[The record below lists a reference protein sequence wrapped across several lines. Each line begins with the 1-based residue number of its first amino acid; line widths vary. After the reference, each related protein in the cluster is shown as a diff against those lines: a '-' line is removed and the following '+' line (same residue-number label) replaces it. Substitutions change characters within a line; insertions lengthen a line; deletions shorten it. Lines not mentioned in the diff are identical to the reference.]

1 MRRCPSCGNLNREEA
16 RFCDSCGARL
26 DEVAAS
32 TEPGDAAAAV
42 GDAGLPA
49 DAPREIADRYRVE
62 RFLGRGGRKN
72 VFVARDT
79 QADDGEVA
87 VAVFD
92 TEGVEETVLAR
103 ARREAQ
109 AMAKLGEHPHIVR
122 VLESGETEGVPYIV
136 SEYMPAGDV
145 ASLLES
151 SPGRRLELAQALGIA
166 VDVCRALEHAH
177 SRGIVHRDLKPA
189 NVWLG
194 ADGAAR
200 LGDFGLATTDRRSR
214 EAVEGMLV
222 GTVAY
227 LPPEQALG
235 RSSDARADLY
245 SLGAMLYEML
255 SGEPPFP
262 GDDAVAIISQHLN
275 AEPVVPSRHRSD
287 VPQALDELIVCLLAK
302 VPDERPESAAAARRE
317 LERVMAAPPEAPTTE
332 VEPSNPLSRLA
343 GGVFVGREPELEEM
357 RALLED
363 ALGGRGHLLL
373 LTGEPGIGKTR
384 TAEELAT
391 YAQVRGANVHWGRCH
406 EGDGAP
412 AYWPWSEAIRSYVR
426 DADPVGLAWQLGR
439 EAADVAQIVPELRE
453 LLGEVDEPPQL
464 EPDQARFRLFD
475 SVGTFLS
482 GASESR
488 PLVLVLDD
496 LHWADEPS
504 LLMLRFVARQIADSG
519 LLLVGTYR
527 DVELGRHHPLAE
539 TLSDLAGIEH
549 SRRIALRGLDADGIG
564 RYIEMTAGSDPPGG
578 LAEAVREQT
587 AGNPFFVGEV
597 VRLMAAEGRLGDGAA
612 SGDWE
617 PAIPQGVREVVG
629 RRLDR
634 LSEHANEVLRFA
646 AVCGRQFY
654 LDVLDRVCERPR
666 EEIVTVIREAVDAR
680 LVAESRRE
688 RGLYSFSHA
697 LVRETLYAEV
707 PTSQRLQI
715 NREIGEALEEVYAG
729 DLDSHLP
736 ELAHHFLEAASPG
749 EAERAVDYA
758 ERAAR
763 QAAAGLAHEAA
774 ASLYRKALDALEL
787 EPTPDAERRLD
798 LLQELGDAQI
808 RAGRLADARET
819 LDAAAPQA
827 RALGDPDRIA
837 RVALSMTLTSEAGV
851 IDEPQIELLEE
862 ALAAIGEGDSAV
874 RSQLL
879 SGLAQALYWIDA
891 AGRSTELG
899 LESLEMARRVGDPK
913 ALATALTRRQFMSG
927 IGPDAA
933 HRRLAESEEIHE
945 LAKRLGDLELEL
957 RAHVYR
963 LRDHLELGDIPA
975 VDRNLAAYER
985 LARELRQ
992 PQFLWHIP
1000 LLRGTRALIDG
1011 RFADAE
1017 ELMVEAR
1024 AGGERAQEPLSAMF
1038 FVIQDLL
1045 LRRHRGSEADRQH
1058 IRDLLPGLG
1067 ELVERYP
1074 TIPAWRCS
1082 LASIHAELGNEGEAR
1097 TVFEQLAGEGFE
1109 SLPFDAQWVISLTSL
1124 GETAAFLG
1132 DVPRAERLY
1141 ELIEPYNGLT
1151 IVAGRAA
1158 ACYGPVERVLGLL
1171 AATIG
1176 RPVDAERHLT
1186 SSLALSER
1194 MGDRPFVARTSR
1206 ELAELLLA
1214 RGDPGDRERALE
1226 LLARALDTAQELGM
1240 QRMVT
1245 EVLTLRLE
1253 AQGLAAL
1260 DATTSIDYMIDAVSS
1275 ERPDIASH
1283 AAPDGTVTIVF
1294 SDIEDS
1300 TRITERLGDER
1311 WLEVLRAHNSLFRRI
1326 VRSHDGFEVK
1336 NQGDGFMLVFSDARR
1351 ALECAVA
1358 VQCELAEHEL
1368 VEGERVRVRM
1378 GIHTGEAIREEGDF
1392 FGRSV
1397 ILAARIAA
1405 QARGGE
1411 VLVSEALK
1419 EQAEASGDD
1428 GGGSTQ
1434 VGFDA
1439 GRELELKGLA
1449 GKHRV
1454 FRADWEAVPA
1464 G

>member
-16 RFCDSCGARL
+16 RFCDFCGTRL
-26 DEVAAS
+26 DEVAAAPP
-32 TEPGDAAAAV
+32 PGRTPAAA
-42 GDAGLPA
+42 DAPLPP
-49 DAPREIADRYRVE
+49 DAPREVAGRYRIE

-72 VFVARDT
+72 VFLARDA
-79 QADDGEVA
+79 QASDREVA

-109 AMAKLGEHPHIVR
+109 AMAKLGEHPHIVS
-122 VLESGETEGVPYIV
+122 VLDSGEEAGVPFIV

-145 ASLLES
+145 GSLLES
-151 SPGRRLELAQALGIA
+151 SPGRRLDVEQALGIA
-166 VDVCRALEHAH
+166 IDVCRALEHAH
-177 SRGIVHRDLKPA
+177 ARGIVHRDLKPA
-189 NVWLG
+189 NVWLDASG
-194 ADGAAR
+194 SAR

-214 EAVEGMLV
+214 AAVEGMLV

-255 SGEPPFP
+255 TGEPPFP

-275 AEPVVPSRHRSD
+275 AAPVAPSHHRAELPSS
-287 VPQALDELIVCLLAK
+287 LDEPILRLLAK
-302 VPDERPESAAAARRE
+302 APDDRPDGAAVARRE
-317 LERVMAAPPEAPTTE
+317 LDAAAKAPPEEFPAPDE
-332 VEPSNPLSRLA
+332 SENPLERLA
-343 GGVFVGREPELEEM
+343 GGVFVGRERELEEM

-363 ALGGRGHLLL
+363 ALSGRGHLLL

-391 YAQVRGANVHWGRCH
+391 YAQVRGAQVHWGRCH
-406 EGDGAP
+406 EADGAP

-439 EAADVAQIVPELRE
+439 EAAEVAQIVPELRE
-453 LLGEVDEPPQL
+453 VLGEVEDLPEL
-464 EPDQARFRLFD
+464 EPEQARFRLFD
-475 SVGTFLS
+475 SVGTFLR
-482 GASESR
+482 GASQAR
-488 PLVLVLDD
+488 PLVIILDD

-504 LLMLRFVARQIADSG
+504 LLMLRFIARQIGDSG
-519 LLLVGTYR
+519 LVLVGTYR

-549 SRRIALRGLDADGIG
+549 GRRVGLRGLDVEAVG
-564 RYIEMTAGSDPPGG
+564 RYVQMTTGSGPPPG
-578 LAEAVREQT
+578 LADAVRDQT
-587 AGNPFFVGEV
+587 AGNPFFVAEV
-597 VRLMAAEGRLGDGAA
+597 VRLMASEGRLGPAA
-612 SGDWE
+612 GDAGWE
-617 PAIPQGVREVVG
+617 LAIPQGVREVVG
-629 RRLDR
+629 RRLDQ

-646 AVCGRQFY
+646 AVCGREFY
-654 LDVLDRVCERPR
+654 LEVLDRVCGRPR
-666 EEIVTVIREAVDAR
+666 EEIVGVIEQAVGAR
-680 LVAESRRE
+680 LVTESQRE
-688 RGLYSFSHA
+688 PGRYSFAHA
-697 LVRETLYAEV
+697 LVRDTLYAEV
-707 PTSQRLQI
+707 PTSQRLQV
-715 NREIGEALEEVYAG
+715 NREIAEALEQINAD
-729 DLDSHLP
+729 DLDSHVS

-749 EAERAVDYA
+749 ETGRAVDYA
-758 ERAAR
+758 QRAAR
-763 QAAAGLAHEAA
+763 RATAGLAHEEA

-787 EPTPDAERRLD
+787 EPSPDPETRFD
-798 LLQELGDAQI
+798 LLLELGDAQI
-808 RAGRLADARET
+808 RAGRLADARAT
-819 LDAAAPQA
+819 LDRAAPEA
-827 RALGDPDRIA
+827 RTLGDPDRLA

-851 IDEPQIELLEE
+851 VDEPQIALLEE
-862 ALAAIGEGDSAV
+862 ALAAIGEDDSAV

-891 AGRSTELG
+891 AGRSNDLG
-899 LESLEMARRVGDPK
+899 LESLEMARRVGDPE
-913 ALATALTRRQFMSG
+913 ALATALTRRQFTTGVG
-927 IGPDAA
+927 IEAT
-933 HRRLAESEEIHE
+933 HQRLAESEEMHD

-963 LRDHLELGDIPA
+963 LRDFLELGNIPE

-1011 RFADAE
+1011 RFSDAE
-1017 ELMVEAR
+1017 QLMAEAR
-1024 AGGERAQEPLSAMF
+1024 AGGERAQEPVSAMF

-1045 LRRHRGSEADRQH
+1045 LRRHRGSDADREH
-1058 IRDLLPGLG
+1058 IRELLPGLG

-1082 LASIHAELGNEGEAR
+1082 LASIHAELGNQGEAR

-1109 SLPFDAQWVISLTSL
+1109 SLPSDAQWLISLTSL

-1132 DVPRAERLY
+1132 DAARAGRLY
-1141 ELIEPYNGLT
+1141 ELIQPYSGMT

-1176 RPVDAERHLT
+1176 RTSDAERHLG

-1194 MGDRPFVARTSR
+1194 MGDRPFVARTCR
-1206 ELAELLLA
+1206 ELAEVLLA
-1214 RGDPGDRERALE
+1214 RDGSGDRERALE
-1226 LLARALDTAQELGM
+1226 LLARALEIAQGLGM
-1240 QRMVT
+1240 QRLVT

-1253 AQGLAAL
+1253 AQGLTSL
-1260 DATTSIDYMIDAVSS
+1260 DATTSIDYMIEAVSS
-1275 ERPDIASH
+1275 ERPDIASY
-1283 AAPDGTVTIVF
+1283 AAPDGTVTILF

-1300 TRITERLGDER
+1300 TQITERLGDER
-1311 WLEVLRAHNSLFRRI
+1311 WLEVLRAHNSLFRRV
-1326 VRSHDGFEVK
+1326 VRGHDGFEVK
-1336 NQGDGFMLVFSDARR
+1336 NQGDGFMLVFGDPRR

-1358 VQCELAEHEL
+1358 VQRELADAEL
-1368 VEGERVRVRM
+1368 GEGERIRVRM
-1378 GIHTGEAIREEGDF
+1378 GMHSGEAIREEGDF

-1405 QARGGE
+1405 HARGGE

-1419 EQAEASGDD
+1419 EQAESSGSR
-1428 GGGSTQ
+1428 GAPPVS
-1434 VGFDA
+1434 FDA
-1439 GRELELKGLA
+1439 GRDLELKGLA
-1449 GKHRV
+1449 GTHRV
-1454 FRADWEAVPA
+1454 YRADWEAVPA

>member
-26 DEVAAS
+26 EPDVGASEPAA
-32 TEPGDAAAAV
+32 TAAAGDAA
-42 GDAGLPA
+42 LPA
-49 DAPREIADRYRVE
+49 DAPSEVAGRYRIE

-72 VFVARDT
+72 VFLARD
-79 QADDGEVA
+79 ADAADREVA
-87 VAVFD
+87 VAVFE

-109 AMAKLGEHPHIVR
+109 AMAKLGEHPHIVS
-122 VLESGETEGVPYIV
+122 VLDSGEEAGVPYIV

-145 ASLLES
+145 ASLLDS
-151 SPGRRLELAQALGIA
+151 TSGRRLEVDQAIGIA
-166 VDVCRALEHAH
+166 ADVCRALEHAH

-189 NVWLG
+189 NVWLDASG
-194 ADGAAR
+194 SAR

-214 EAVEGMLV
+214 AAVEGMLV

-235 RSSDARADLY
+235 RSSDAQADLY
-245 SLGAMLYEML
+245 SLGAMVYEL
-255 SGEPPFP
+255 LTGEPPFP

-275 AEPVVPSRHRSD
+275 ATPVAPSRQRTELPTS
-287 VPQALDELIVCLLAK
+287 LDEPILRLLAK
-302 VPDERPESAAAARRE
+302 APKDRPEGAAVARRE
-317 LERVMAAPPEAPTTE
+317 LETAFKAPAEEFPAGDKPE
-332 VEPSNPLSRLA
+332 NPLERLA
-343 GGVFVGREPELEEM
+343 GGVFVGRERELEET

-391 YAQVRGANVHWGRCH
+391 YAQVRGAQVHWGRCH
-406 EGDGAP
+406 EADGAP

-439 EAADVAQIVPELRE
+439 EAADVAQIVPELRDVVPDI
-453 LLGEVDEPPQL
+453 GEVPEL
-464 EPDQARFRLFD
+464 EPEQARFRLFD
-475 SVGTFLS
+475 SVGTFLR
-482 GASESR
+482 GASQSR
-488 PLVLVLDD
+488 PLMLILDD
-496 LHWADEPS
+496 LHWADESS

-519 LLLVGTYR
+519 LVLVGTYR

-539 TLSDLAGIEH
+539 TLSDLSGIEH
-549 SRRIALRGLDADGIG
+549 SRRVALRGLDADGVA
-564 RYIEMTAGSDPPGG
+564 RYIEMTTGSEPPRQ
-578 LAEAVREQT
+578 LVAAVREQT
-587 AGNPFFVGEV
+587 AGNPFFVAEV
-597 VRLMAAEGRLGDGAA
+597 VRLMAAEGKLGDAA
-612 SGDWE
+612 GGGWE
-617 PAIPQGVREVVG
+617 LAIPQGVREVVG
-629 RRLDR
+629 RRLDQ
-634 LSEHANEVLRFA
+634 LSEHANEVLRLA
-646 AVCGRQFY
+646 AVCGREFY
-654 LDVLDRVCERPR
+654 LDVLDRVCRRPR
-666 EEIVTVIREAVDAR
+666 EEIVEVIDQAVGAR
-680 LVAESRRE
+680 LVSESPRE
-688 RGLYSFSHA
+688 PGRYAFAHA
-697 LVRETLYAEV
+697 LVRDTLYAEV
-707 PTSQRLQI
+707 PTSARLQI

-729 DLDSHLP
+729 DLDSHLS

-749 EAERAVDYA
+749 DVDRPVDYA

-763 QAAAGLAHEAA
+763 QATAALAHEEA

-787 EPTPDAERRLD
+787 EAAPDPARRVD
-798 LLQELGDAQI
+798 LLQALGDAQI
-808 RAGRLADARET
+808 RAGRLADARAT

-827 RALGDPDRIA
+827 RALGDADRLA
-837 RVALSMTLTSEAGV
+837 QVALSMTLTSEAGV
-851 IDEPQIELLEE
+851 VDEPQIALLED
-862 ALAAIGEGDSAV
+862 ALAAIDDGDSAV
-874 RSQLL
+874 RSELL

-891 AGRSTELG
+891 AGRATERG

-913 ALATALTRRQFMSG
+913 ALATALTRRQFMTG
-927 IGPDAA
+927 VGLDAT
-933 HRRLAESEEIHE
+933 RQRLIESEEMHE
-945 LAKRLGDLELEL
+945 LAKELGDLELEL

-1011 RFADAE
+1011 RFDDAE
-1017 ELMVEAR
+1017 QLMTEAR
-1024 AGGERAQEPLSAMF
+1024 AGGERAQEPVAGMF
-1038 FVIQDLL
+1038 FVVQDLL
-1045 LRRHRGSEADRQH
+1045 LRRHRGSETDLQH

-1097 TVFEQLAGEGFE
+1097 TVFEQLAAEGFE
-1109 SLPFDAQWVISLTSL
+1109 SLPFDAQWLVSLTTL

-1132 DVPRAERLY
+1132 DAERAERLY
-1141 ELIEPYNGLT
+1141 ELTEPYIGLT

-1158 ACYGPVERVLGLL
+1158 ACYGPAERVLALL
-1171 AATIG
+1171 ARTMG
-1176 RPVDAERHLT
+1176 RTAEAEQHFS
-1186 SSLALSER
+1186 SSLAMSER
-1194 MGDRPFVARTSR
+1194 MGDRPFVVRTST
-1206 ELAELLLA
+1206 EFAELLLE
-1214 RGDPGDRERALE
+1214 RGAPGDRDRALE
-1226 LLARALDTAQELGM
+1226 LLGRALEGGQELGM
-1240 QRMVT
+1240 QGLVT
-1245 EVLTLRLE
+1245 EILRLRLR
-1253 AQGLAAL
+1253 AQGLDSL
-1260 DATTSIDYMIDAVSS
+1260 DVTTSIDFMIEAVSS

-1283 AAPDGTVTIVF
+1283 AAPDGSVTILF

-1300 TRITERLGDER
+1300 TQITERLGDER
-1311 WLEVLRAHNSLFRRI
+1311 WLEVLRAHNSLFRRL
-1326 VRSHDGFEVK
+1326 VRSHEGFEVK
-1336 NQGDGFMLVFSDARR
+1336 NQGDGFMLVFPDPRR

-1358 VQCELAEHEL
+1358 VQREL
-1368 VEGERVRVRM
+1368 VDAELGDGERVRVRM
-1378 GIHTGEAIREEGDF
+1378 GMHTGEAIREEGDF

-1419 EQAEASGDD
+1419 EQAESAER
-1428 GGGSTQ
+1428 GSVA
-1434 VGFDA
+1434 VGFDD

-1449 GKHRV
+1449 GTHRV
-1454 FRADWEAVPA
+1454 YRAAWETVAA

>member
-26 DEVAAS
+26 DDVATAP
-32 TEPGDAAAAV
+32 EPGTATTADA
-42 GDAGLPA
+42 DARLPA
-49 DAPREIADRYRVE
+49 DAPREVAGRYRTQ

-72 VFVARDT
+72 VFLARDA
-79 QADDGEVA
+79 QAADREVA
-87 VAVFD
+87 LAIFD

-109 AMAKLGEHPHIVR
+109 AMAKLGEHPHIVS
-122 VLESGETEGVPYIV
+122 VLDSGEENGVPFIV

-145 ASLLES
+145 GTLLDS
-151 SPGRRLELAQALGIA
+151 NPGRRLDVHVALGIA
-166 VDVCRALEHAH
+166 IDVCRALEHAH
-177 SRGIVHRDLKPA
+177 ARGIVHRDLKPA
-189 NVWLG
+189 NVWLD
-194 ADGAAR
+194 ANGAAR

-214 EAVEGMLV
+214 AAVEGMLV

-235 RSSDARADLY
+235 RTSDARADLY

-255 SGEPPFP
+255 TGEPPFP

-275 AEPVVPSRHRSD
+275 AAPVAPSRHRAELPGS
-287 VPQALDELIVCLLAK
+287 LDEPILGLLTK
-302 VPDERPESAAAARRE
+302 SPDDRPEGAAAARRA
-317 LERVMAAPPEAPTTE
+317 LEAAADAPPEEFPAADE
-332 VEPSNPLSRLA
+332 ASNPLERLA
-343 GGVFVGREPELEEM
+343 GGVFVGRERELEEM

-373 LTGEPGIGKTR
+373 LTGEPGVGKTR

-391 YAQVRGANVHWGRCH
+391 YAQVRGAQVHWGRCH
-406 EGDGAP
+406 EADGAP

-453 LLGEVDEPPQL
+453 VLGEVEVLPEL
-464 EPDQARFRLFD
+464 EPEQARFRLFD
-475 SVGTFLS
+475 SVGTFLR

-488 PLVLVLDD
+488 PLVVVLDD

-504 LLMLRFVARQIADSG
+504 LLMLRFIARQIADSG

-539 TLSDLAGIEH
+539 TLSELAGIEH
-549 SRRIALRGLDADGIG
+549 GRRIALRGLDAAGVA
-564 RYIEMTAGSDPPGG
+564 RYIEMTAGSEPPPG
-578 LAEAVREQT
+578 LAERVRDQT
-587 AGNPFFVGEV
+587 AGNPFFVAEV
-597 VRLMAAEGRLGDGAA
+597 VRLMASEGRLNQAA
-612 SGDWE
+612 GSAGWE
-617 PAIPQGVREVVG
+617 LAIPQGVREVVG
-629 RRLDR
+629 RRLDQ

-646 AVCGRQFY
+646 AVCGRVFY
-654 LDVLDRVCERPR
+654 LDVLDRVCDRPR
-666 EEIVTVIREAVDAR
+666 QEILGVIDQAVGAR
-680 LVAESRRE
+680 LVTESQRE
-688 RGLYSFSHA
+688 PGRYSFAHA
-697 LVRETLYAEV
+697 LVRDTLYAEV

-715 NREIGEALEEVYAG
+715 NRDIGEALEQIYAD
-729 DLDSHLP
+729 DLDSRAS
-736 ELAHHFLEAASPG
+736 EVAHHFLEAASPG
-749 EAERAVDYA
+749 DTGRAVEYA
-758 ERAAR
+758 QRAAR
-763 QAAAGLAHEAA
+763 QATDGLAHEEA

-787 EPTPDAERRLD
+787 ERSPDPETRFD
-798 LLQELGDAQI
+798 LLLALGDAQI
-808 RAGRLADARET
+808 RAGRLADARAT
-819 LDAAAPQA
+819 LDTAALEA
-827 RALGDPDRIA
+827 RALGDSDRLA
-837 RVALSMTLTSEAGV
+837 RVALSTTLTSEAGV
-851 IDEPQIELLEE
+851 VDESQIALLED
-862 ALAAIGEGDSAV
+862 ALAAIGEGDSAI

-879 SGLAQALYWIDA
+879 SGLAQTLYWIDA
-891 AGRSTELG
+891 AGRATELG
-899 LESLEMARRVGDPK
+899 LESVEMARRVGDPK
-913 ALATALTRRQFMSG
+913 ALATALTRRQFTSG
-927 IGPDAA
+927 VGREATE
-933 HRRLAESEEIHE
+933 RRLVESQEMHD

-963 LRDHLELGDIPA
+963 VRDYLELGNIPE

-1011 RFADAE
+1011 RFSDAE
-1017 ELMVEAR
+1017 QLMAEAR
-1024 AGGERAQEPLSAMF
+1024 AGGERAQEPVSAMF

-1045 LRRHRGSEADRQH
+1045 LRRHRGSEADREH
-1058 IRDLLPGLG
+1058 IRELLPGLG

-1109 SLPFDAQWVISLTSL
+1109 SLPRDAQWLISLTSL
-1124 GETAAFLG
+1124 GETAAFLC

-1141 ELIEPYNGLT
+1141 ELIEPYNGMT

-1171 AATIG
+1171 ARTMG
-1176 RPVDAERHLT
+1176 RTAQAEEHFS
-1186 SSLALSER
+1186 SSLALSGR
-1194 MGDRPFVARTSR
+1194 MGDRPFNGRTSR
-1206 ELAELLLA
+1206 EFAELLLE
-1214 RGDPGDRERALE
+1214 RDGPGDRDRGLELLGRALE
-1226 LLARALDTAQELGM
+1226 TAQELGM
-1240 QRMVT
+1240 RRLVT
-1245 EVLTLRLE
+1245 EVLTLRLD
-1253 AQGLAAL
+1253 AQGLTSL
-1260 DATTSIDYMIDAVSS
+1260 DATTSIDYMIEAVSS

-1283 AAPDGTVTIVF
+1283 AAPDGTVTILF

-1311 WLEVLRAHNSLFRRI
+1311 WLQVLRAHNSVFRRI
-1326 VRSHDGFEVK
+1326 VRGYDGFEVK
-1336 NQGDGFMLVFSDARR
+1336 NQGDGFMLVFADPRR

-1358 VQCELAEHEL
+1358 VQRELSESEL
-1368 VEGERVRVRM
+1368 PEGERVRVRM
-1378 GIHTGEAIREEGDF
+1378 GMHTGEAIREEGDF

-1411 VLVSEALK
+1411 VLVSEALR
-1419 EQAEASGDD
+1419 EQAESSGGKDAPL
-1428 GGGSTQ
+1428 
-1434 VGFDA
+1434 VGFDD
-1439 GRELELKGLA
+1439 GRDLELKGLA
-1449 GKHRV
+1449 GTHRV
-1454 FRADWEAVPA
+1454 YRADWEAVRA